1 MVLLLYLAGV
11 NIGSSIIFYKMKK
24 QIKDSSEVAVLLNI
38 KTDKNNNKNF
48 KKKNLIQGKPI
59 LR

>member
-24 QIKDSSEVAVLLNI
+24 QIKDSSEVAVSLNI
-38 KTDKNNNKNF
+38 KTDKNNNK
-48 KKKNLIQGKPI
+48 I
-59 LR
+59 

>member
-38 KTDKNNNKNF
+38 KTDKNNNKN
-48 KKKNLIQGKPI
+48 KKKHLIQGKPI
-59 LR
+59 